1 MLETLEALQAAF
13 HGAADEAP
21 SRQQPNLIRRRDG
34 PSRRALS
41 PISARSPILCVIGA

>member
-21 SRQQPNLIRRRDG
+21 SRQQPNLIRRQGDA
-34 PSRRALS
+34 PPRALS